1 MAGGASRPLAVKFE
15 WKDESRMAKDKTP
28 APKIKRKLVLL
39 MVFAGL
45 LMLLLILRLTQ
56 VMLVQGPE
64 LQKKAE
70 TQWTRRQNLSAQ
82 RGRIIDRN
90 GLVLAQSGTA
100 YRVLAN
106 PPSIAADDRVRVATE
121 VSDILGLDYDYVLER
136 VSDPTRLQV
145 QLKRQVESS
154 VIDQLEALQ
163 LGNGITYTT
172 DMKRY
177 YPFGQLFT
185 QLVGFTG
192 IETEGQTGLEAE
204 YNAYLAG
211 TNGLLVTEVDRKNQP
226 LSYGVPEY
234 IAPVEG
240 FDLTITGDSVTQSY
254 LEKYLKQCYEIN
266 RPISASGIIMDPKT
280 GEILAISTY
289 PSFDLNDPPRDM
301 VTELMSMSRARI
313 VTDTYEAGTMFDM
326 ITTAAAV
333 DSGATAAGNSFNC
346 DGSRT
351 FRLEKI
357 RCWNTN
363 GHGDQTL
370 AEALGNSCNVAMMD
384 IAAATGVDKLYDYIY
399 SFGFNESTECG
410 IPSEDTGEVIHRK
423 YIRSSD
429 LAYLS
434 FGQTITTTAIQ
445 MANAFCAIV
454 NGGVL
459 MQPYVVDSIVDT
471 DGKEVVK
478 NEPTILR
485 RVISSESSATMR
497 NLLQSVAENGNGSNA
512 QVVNYTVAGI
522 TGVSRKF
529 EEDGVTPSRT
539 RVVATFCGC
548 IPASDPQLVCM
559 VMIDEPQVPV
569 MEASSLAGYWVQ
581 KIFGDLVQYYG
592 ILPDTTSKTRTV
604 PNVVGMT
611 GKDAV
616 YELTQAGYPA
626 YVVPGEETAL
636 VISQFP
642 AAETVVASGTS
653 VILYTSMTTFNDEGI
668 YKAQAV
674 VPKLIGKRRQDAF
687 DTLAKLGLFLS
698 FDKAQCTGQIDTQ
711 SEPEGALV
719 DPGTTIYVTFPTP
732 APTEDAGTSPTPEPL
747 E

>member
-1 MAGGASRPLAVKFE
+1 
-15 WKDESRMAKDKTP
+15 MAKETSKG
-28 APKIKRKLVLL
+28 PKLKRKLVLL

-45 LMLLLILRLTQ
+45 LLFLLAMRLSQ
-56 VMLVQGPE
+56 VMLVEGPK
-64 LQKKAE
+64 LKKMAE
-70 TQWTRRQNLSAQ
+70 TQWTRRQNLTAQ

-90 GLVLAQSGTA
+90 GLVLAQSGTS

-136 VSDPTRLQV
+136 ISPNSEGKLRLQV

-154 VIDQLEALQ
+154 VVDQLEALQ
-163 LGNGITYTT
+163 LGSGISYTT

-211 TNGLLVTEVDRKNQP
+211 TNGLLVTEVDRKNNP
-226 LSYGVPEY
+226 LSYGAPEY

-240 FDLTITGDSVTQSY
+240 YDMTITGDSVAQSY
-254 LEKYLKQCYEIN
+254 LEKYLKQCYEAN
-266 RPISASGIIMDPKT
+266 RPISASGLIMNPNT
-280 GEILAISTY
+280 GEIIATSTY
-289 PSFDLNDPPRDM
+289 PSFDLNNPPRDM
-301 VTELMSMSRARI
+301 VTELMSMSRVRM
-313 VTDTYEAGTMFDM
+313 VTDTYEAGSMFDM
-326 ITTAAAV
+326 ITI
-333 DSGATAAGNSFNC
+333 AAGIDAGTTSVGSSFNC

-351 FRLEKI
+351 FRLEKV
-357 RCWNTN
+357 RCWYKD
-363 GHGDQTL
+363 GHGDETL
-370 AEALGNSCNVAMMD
+370 AEALENSCNVAMID
-384 IAAATGVDKLYDYIY
+384 VAEATGVNKLYDYIY

-423 YIRSSD
+423 YIRESD
-429 LAYLS
+429 LAHLA
-434 FGQTITTTAIQ
+434 FGETITTTGIQ
-445 MANAFCAIV
+445 MANAFCAII

-459 MQPYVVDSIVDT
+459 MQPYIVKSITDT
-471 DGKEVVK
+471 DGNVILQ

-485 RVISSESSATMR
+485 RVISAASSTTMR
-497 NLLQSVAENGNGSNA
+497 TLLQSVVENGNGANA
-512 QVVNYTVAGI
+512 QVMDYKVGGI

-529 EEDGVTPSRT
+529 EEDGTTPSRV
-539 RVVATFCGC
+539 RVVATFCGF
-548 IPASDPQLVCM
+548 IPVDDPQLVCM
-559 VMIDEPQVPV
+559 IMIDEPQVPV
-569 MEASSLAGYWVQ
+569 LEASKLAGYWAS
-581 KIFGDLVQYYG
+581 KLFTDLVQYYG

-616 YELTQAGYPA
+616 YELTKAGLPS
-626 YVVPGEETAL
+626 YVVPGEEEAL

-642 AAETVVASGTS
+642 VADTVVPSGTS
-653 VILYTSMTTFNDEGI
+653 VILYTSMTTFNDEGL
-668 YKAQAV
+668 YKDQVV

-687 DTLAKLGLFLS
+687 DTLAKLGLLLS
-698 FDKAQCTGQIDTQ
+698 FDKNQCTGQIDTQ

-719 DPGTTIYVTFPTP
+719 DPGTAIYVTFPTP
-732 APTEDAGTSPTPEPL
+732 APTEGPTTSGAPTSSGAPAATPEAQ

>member
-1 MAGGASRPLAVKFE
+1 
-15 WKDESRMAKDKTP
+15 MAKQTSKG
-28 APKIKRKLVLL
+28 PKLKRKLVLL

-45 LMLLLILRLTQ
+45 LMFLLAMRLSQ

-64 LQKKAE
+64 LKKKAE
-70 TQWTRRQNLSAQ
+70 TQWTRRQNLAAQ

-106 PPSIAADDRVRVATE
+106 PPSIAADDRVRIATE

-136 VSDPTRLQV
+136 ISDPERLQV

-163 LGNGITYTT
+163 LGNGISYTT

-204 YNAYLAG
+204 FNAYLAG
-211 TNGLLVTEVDRKNQP
+211 TNGLLVTEVDRKNNP

-240 FDLTITGDSVTQSY
+240 YDMTITGDSVAQSY
-254 LEKYLKQCYEIN
+254 LEKQLKLCYEAN
-266 RPISASGIIMDPKT
+266 HPISASGLIMNPNT

-301 VTELMSMSRARI
+301 VTDLMSMSRARI

-326 ITTAAAV
+326 ITTAAGI
-333 DSGATAAGNSFNC
+333 DSGTTTVGSSFNC

-351 FRLEKI
+351 FRLEKV
-357 RCWNTN
+357 RCWETN
-363 GHGDQTL
+363 GHGDETL
-370 AEALGNSCNVAMMD
+370 AEALGNSCNVAMID
-384 IAAATGVDKLYDYIY
+384 IAEATGVDKLYDYIY
-399 SFGFNESTECG
+399 AFGFNESTECG

-423 YIRSSD
+423 YIRESD

-434 FGQTITTTAIQ
+434 FGETITTTAMQ
-445 MANAFCAIV
+445 MANAFSAII

-459 MQPYVVDSIVDT
+459 MQPYVVSSITDP
-471 DGKEVVK
+471 DGKEILK

-485 RVISSESSATMR
+485 RVISSASSTTMR
-497 NLLQSVAENGNGSNA
+497 NLLQSVVEKGNASNA
-512 QVVNYTVAGI
+512 QVMNYTVGGI

-529 EEDGVTPSRT
+529 EEDGVTPSRV
-539 RVVATFCGC
+539 RVVATFCGF
-548 IPASDPQLVCM
+548 IPVNDPQLVCM
-559 VMIDEPQVPV
+559 IMIDEPQVPV
-569 MEASSLAGYWVQ
+569 REASNLASYWASKV
-581 KIFGDLVQYYG
+581 FSDLVQYYG

-616 YELTQAGYPA
+616 YELSKAGLPA
-626 YVVPGEETAL
+626 YVVPGEEEAL
-636 VISQFP
+636 VLSQFP
-642 AAETVVASGTS
+642 AAETVIPSGTS
-653 VILYTSMTTFNDEGI
+653 VILYTSMTTFNDEGV
-668 YKAQAV
+668 YKAQV
-674 VPKLIGKRRQDAF
+674 EVPKLIGKRRQDAF
-687 DTLAKLGLFLS
+687 DTLAKLGLLLS
-698 FDKAQCTGQIDTQ
+698 FDKNQCTGQIDTQ

-732 APTEDAGTSPTPEPL
+732 VPSEEAEATPAPL

>member
-1 MAGGASRPLAVKFE
+1 MANV
-15 WKDESRMAKDKTP
+15 KTP
-28 APKIKRKLVLL
+28 GPKLKRKLVLL
-39 MVFAGL
+39 MVFAGA
-45 LMLLLILRLTQ
+45 LLLLLSLRLAQ

-70 TQWTRRQNLSAQ
+70 TQWTRRQNLTAQ

-106 PPSIAADDRVRVATE
+106 PPAIAADDRVRIATE
-121 VSDILGLDYDYVLER
+121 VSDILGLNYDYVLER
-136 VSDPTRLQV
+136 VSDPKRLQV

-163 LGNGITYTT
+163 LGGGISYTT

-192 IETEGQTGLEAE
+192 IETEGQTGIEAE

-211 TNGLLVTEVDRKNQP
+211 KNGLLVTEVDRKNQP
-226 LSYGVPEY
+226 LSYGAPEY
-234 IAPVEG
+234 IAPAEG
-240 FDLTITGDSVTQSY
+240 YDLKITGDSVTQSY
-254 LEKYLKQCYEIN
+254 LEKYLQKCYEAN
-266 RPISASGIIMDPKT
+266 RPISVSGVIMNPRT

-289 PSFDLNDPPRDM
+289 PSFDLNDPPRDQ

-313 VTDTYEAGTMFDM
+313 VTDTYEAGSMFDM
-326 ITTAAAV
+326 ITVAAAI
-333 DSGATAAGNSFNC
+333 DSGATTVGSSFDC

-357 RCWNTN
+357 RCWNTE

-384 IAAATGVDKLYDYIY
+384 IAAATGVDRLYDYIY
-399 SFGFNESTECG
+399 AFGFNESTECG

-423 YIRSSD
+423 YIRGSD

-434 FGQTITTTAIQ
+434 FGQTVTTTAMQ
-445 MANAFCAIV
+445 MTNAFCAMI

-459 MQPYVVDSIVDT
+459 MQPYVVESIT
-471 DGKEVVK
+471 DPDGTELLK

-497 NLLQSVAENGNGSNA
+497 NLLQSVVENGNGSNA
-512 QVVNYTVAGI
+512 QVLNYTVGGI

-529 EEDGVTPSRT
+529 EEDGVTASRT
-539 RVVATFCGC
+539 RVVATFCGF
-548 IPASDPQLVCM
+548 IPVNDPQLVCM
-559 VMIDEPQVPV
+559 IMIDEPQVPV
-569 MEASSLAGYWVQ
+569 MEASNLAGYWVQ
-581 KIFGDLVQYYG
+581 EIFTDLVQYYG
-592 ILPDTTSKTRTV
+592 ILPDTTSETRTV
-604 PNVVGMT
+604 PNVVGLT
-611 GKDAV
+611 GREAV
-616 YELTQAGYPA
+616 YELTKEGFPA
-626 YVVPGEETAL
+626 YVVPGEEEAL
-636 VISQFP
+636 VLSQFP
-642 AAETVVASGTS
+642 IAETIVPSGTS
-653 VILYTSMTTFNDEGI
+653 VILYTTMTTFNDEKV
-668 YKAQAV
+668 YQPKVV
-674 VPKLIGKRRQDAF
+674 VPDLLGRRRQDAF
-687 DTLAKLGLFLS
+687 DKLAALGLHLG
-698 FDKAQCTGQIDTQ
+698 FDKTQCTGQIDTQ
-711 SEPEGALV
+711 SEPEGTLV

-732 APTEDAGTSPTPEPL
+732 VPSEEAEPTPPPE